1 MNVRFILTFILK
13 SGKYKFLK
21 KCFFY
26 LRFQCIHQPQP
37 THSVTDFQFLGDAR
51 RLHHAGQ
58 HGVHPFT
65 RRPVNPQQVR
75 VQLFAQNQAAVK
87 GGPVF
92 LQIALLHTAIL
103 ADGDLR
109 LFRKFQVGGLIPA
122 AGVSQF
128 VSSGNQRDSIEFDP
142 CIG

>member
-1 MNVRFILTFILK
+1 MIISSTCAFSVFI
-13 SGKYKFLK
+13 S
-21 KCFFY
+21 
-26 LRFQCIHQPQP
+26 P
-37 THSVTDFQFLGDAR
+37 TQRMGSRDFSSSVTPAASIMRGSMASIRSRAAR
-51 RLHHAGQ
+51 S
-58 HGVHPFT
+58 T
-65 RRPVNPQQVR
+65 PQQVR

-128 VSSGNQRDSIEFDP
+128 VSSGSQRDSIEFDP

>member
-13 SGKYKFLK
+13 SGKYNFLK
-21 KCFFY
+21 NCLFY
-26 LRFQCIHQPQP
+26 LRFQRVHQPHP
-37 THSVTDFQFLGDAR
+37 AHGVTGFRFLGNAR

-58 HGVHPFT
+58 HSFYPFT
-65 RRPVNPQQVR
+65 RRQVNLQQVR
-75 VQLFAQNQAAVK
+75 VQLFAQNQTAVK

>member
-1 MNVRFILTFILK
+1 MSARDCSLALTLLLK
-13 SGKYKFLK
+13 YQLGLYNFLR
-21 KCFFY
+21 
-26 LRFQCIHQPQP
+26 LRFQRVHQPHP
-37 THSVTDFQFLGDAR
+37 AHGVTGFQFLGDAR
-51 RLHHAGQ
+51 RLHYAGQ